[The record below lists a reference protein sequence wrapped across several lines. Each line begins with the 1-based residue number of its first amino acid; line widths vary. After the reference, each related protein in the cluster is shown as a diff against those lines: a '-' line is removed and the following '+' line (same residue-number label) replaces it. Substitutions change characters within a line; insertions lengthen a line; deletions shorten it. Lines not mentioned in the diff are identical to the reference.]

1 MTYLLLPRATGVVV
15 ATWPNYAGQLCRV
28 APTVKR
34 ATESSRLSTRCRQ
47 VGLRRLLSGWLVVGG
62 GSYLESRGRDGG
74 IPGHLLDGIRSGAGG
89 ADDAGVVDAVY
100 LAVVL
105 IGLSGLVVGLD
116 VDTQI

>member
-62 GSYLESRGRDGG
+62 GSYLESRVETVASLA
-74 IPGHLLDGIRSGAGG
+74 ICSMVS
-89 ADDAGVVDAVY
+89 GVVPVEQATP
-100 LAVVL
+100 A
-105 IGLSGLVVGLD
+105 LSMPY
-116 VDTQI
+116 ISPWY